1 MNGFEWKDQ
10 RGIEGL
16 GFFSAI
22 RTRLTAQLP
31 ELVPHLSNAIFI
43 QFERELGNAQS
54 RNGWKSISILDMT
67 RRLVARTSCSAFFPS
82 DLCKNCCTSIKRN

>member
-10 RGIEGL
+10 RGAEGL

-31 ELVPHLSNAIFI
+31 ELIPQLA
-43 QFERELGNAQS
+43 
-54 RNGWKSISILDMT
+54 KSISIQFRHELKESQEEKGWEYIRVLDLS
-67 RRLVARTSCSAFFPS
+67 RRIVARASCSAFFPS
-82 DLCKNCCTSIKRN
+82 EMCK